1 MDSAMAE
8 QTQPQPIQWDAVKA
22 LAMVVGVREAARRME
37 LSEDMVRQRSCREG
51 WLKSP
56 EAKAAVLAAH
66 ANRSA
71 AHTLEAR
78 GGRHHPSPAQ
88 LLAAELAGLG
98 AKSRLS
104 LARGVQKA
112 SEHIES
118 LPGAEILENA
128 QNVKSVAATASLVH
142 GWDSATPTV
151 KLRLDLVSAPGG
163 EQEAPAIDIE
173 SSVVF
178 DGEPMPDCDA
188 DL

>member
-1 MDSAMAE
+1 MAE
-8 QTQPQPIQWDAVKA
+8 QTTPQPIQWDAVKA

-37 LSEDMVRQRSCREG
+37 ISEDMVRQRSCREG

-56 EAKAAVLAAH
+56 EAKAAVAAAH

-71 AHTLEAR
+71 AHSLEAR
-78 GGRHHPSPAQ
+78 GGRHHPSPAA
-88 LLAAELAGLG
+88 LLAAELAILG
-98 AKSRLS
+98 GQSRLS
-104 LARGVQKA
+104 LARGVKKA

-128 QNVKSVAATASLVH
+128 QNVKSMAATASLVH
-142 GWDSATPTV
+142 GWDSAAPNV
-151 KLRLDLVSAPGG
+151 RLRLDLVSAPGI
-163 EQEAPAIDIE
+163 EAETPTIDVE

-178 DGEPMPDCDA
+178 EGDSAEVDDV